1 MCCILL
7 NFHAEAQIVVGQEG
21 SEELRQHWFRVTDAQ
36 QNKTF
41 ILFNLLQVRAVYAV
55 VDVKTHVLQE
65 CLQCRGNGDG
75 APFSTHFRFCRVSIS
90 QKVNSVKRRIKH
102 SLGVRLMMVDC
113 CPAVRKVI
121 CRLSISTTFSCS
133 DDTIRH
139 EPDSRNKS
147 MQVSLFPMVY
157 GELGVR

>member
-75 APFSTHFRFCRVSIS
+75 APFSTHFRS
-90 QKVNSVKRRIKH
+90 
-102 SLGVRLMMVDC
+102 
-113 CPAVRKVI
+113 
-121 CRLSISTTFSCS
+121 
-133 DDTIRH
+133 
-139 EPDSRNKS
+139 
-147 MQVSLFPMVY
+147 
-157 GELGVR
+157 ELGQVLQGQHFAEGKLRKTQDKALARCSADDGRLLSGRQKSHLQTLHFYYFLLLG